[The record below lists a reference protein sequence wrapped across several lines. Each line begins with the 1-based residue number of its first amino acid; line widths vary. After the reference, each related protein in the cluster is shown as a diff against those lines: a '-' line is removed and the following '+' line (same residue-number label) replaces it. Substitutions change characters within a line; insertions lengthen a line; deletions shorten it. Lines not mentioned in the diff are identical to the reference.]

1 MEVEY
6 LEEIKEFTQKEVS
19 ELTELSSDLLRLYE
33 KEFNLDIK
41 RTKGNHRRYTEED
54 INKFVTIKKMIQD
67 QNLSY
72 KQVRSYLNGED
83 IRPAL
88 QDHKVVSNLE
98 KMMEEQKEMIQ
109 DLSTKLEQSITLQVA
124 MAAQVAELK
133 EDKLKLERIVE
144 NRNQDLINTI
154 IEEKRKD
161 REERQEKK
169 SFFQRLLGN

>member
-1 MEVEY
+1 
-6 LEEIKEFTQKEVS
+6 
-19 ELTELSSDLLRLYE
+19 
-33 KEFNLDIK
+33 
-41 RTKGNHRRYTEED
+41 
-54 INKFVTIKKMIQD
+54 MIQD

-109 DLSTKLEQSITLQVA
+109 DLSTKLEQSITLQLA
-124 MAAQVAELK
+124 MAAQMQELK
-133 EDKLKLERIVE
+133 EDKLKLETIVE
-144 NRNQDLINTI
+144 NRNQDLINTL

-169 SFFQRLLGN
+169 SFFKRLLGN

>member
-1 MEVEY
+1 M
-6 LEEIKEFTQKEVS
+6 EEIKEFTQKEVS

-109 DLSTKLEQSITLQVA
+109 DLSTKLEQSITLQLA
-124 MAAQVAELK
+124 MAAQMQELK
-133 EDKLKLERIVE
+133 EDKLKLETIVE
-144 NRNQDLINTI
+144 NRNQDLINTL

-169 SFFQRLLGN
+169 SFFKRLLGN

>member
-1 MEVEY
+1 M
-6 LEEIKEFTQKEVS
+6 EEIKEFTQKEVS

-98 KMMEEQKEMIQ
+98 KMMEEQKRNDSGFINEVG
-109 DLSTKLEQSITLQVA
+109 TKHNATS
-124 MAAQVAELK
+124 
-133 EDKLKLERIVE
+133 
-144 NRNQDLINTI
+144 
-154 IEEKRKD
+154 
-161 REERQEKK
+161 
-169 SFFQRLLGN
+169 GNGGASC

>member
-1 MEVEY
+1 MEVEF
-6 LEEIKEFTQKEVS
+6 LDEIKEFTQKEVS

-33 KEFNLDIK
+33 KEFNLNIK
-41 RTKGNHRRYTEED
+41 RTKGNHRRYTQED

-98 KMMEEQKEMIQ
+98 KMMMEQKEMIQ
-109 DLSTKLEQSITLQVA
+109 DLSQKLEQSMTIQLA
-124 MAAQVAELK
+124 MAQQMSELK
-133 EDKLKLERIVE
+133 QDKLKLEQIVE
-144 NRNQDLINTI
+144 NRNQDLIDTLI
-154 IEEKRKD
+154 QEKRKD
-161 REERQEKK
+161 REEREQKK
-169 SFFQRLLGN
+169 SFMQRLFNR

>member
-1 MEVEY
+1 M
-6 LEEIKEFTQKEVS
+6 EEIKEFTQKEVS

-33 KEFNLDIK
+33 KEFNLNIK
-41 RTKGNHRRYTEED
+41 RTKGNHRRYTQED

-67 QNLSY
+67 QSLSY

-109 DLSTKLEQSITLQVA
+109 DLSTKLEQSITLQLA
-124 MAAQVAELK
+124 MATQMQELK

-144 NRNQDLINTI
+144 SRNQDLINTI

-169 SFFQRLLGN
+169 SFFKRLLGN

>member
-1 MEVEY
+1 MKF
-6 LEEIKEFTQKEVS
+6 LDEIKEFTQKEVV
-19 ELTELSSDLLRLYE
+19 ELTKLSNDLLRLYE
-33 KEFNLDIK
+33 KEFNLNVK
-41 RTKGNHRRYTEED
+41 RTQGGHRRYTQED
-54 INKFVTIKKMIQD
+54 INKFVTIKKMIQE

-109 DLSTKLEQSITLQVA
+109 DLSKKLEQSMTLQLA
-124 MAAQVAELK
+124 MAQQMKELK
-133 EDKLKLERIVE
+133 EDKLKLEQIVE
-144 NRNQDLINTI
+144 NRNQDLINTL

-169 SFFQRLLGN
+169 SFMQRLFNR

>member
-1 MEVEY
+1 MEY

-41 RTKGNHRRYTEED
+41 RTKGNHRRYTQED

-67 QNLSY
+67 QGLSY
-72 KQVRSYLNGED
+72 KQVRSFLNGED

-144 NRNQDLINTI
+144 SRNQDLINTI

-169 SFFQRLLGN
+169 SFFKRLLGN

>member
-1 MEVEY
+1 M
-6 LEEIKEFTQKEVS
+6 EEIKEFTQKEVS

>member
-1 MEVEY
+1 MEY

>member
-1 MEVEY
+1 MEVKF
-6 LEEIKEFTQKEVS
+6 LDEIKEFTQKEVA

-33 KEFNLDIK
+33 KEFNLNIK
-41 RTKGNHRRYTEED
+41 RTKGNHRRYTQED

-67 QNLSY
+67 QSLSY

-109 DLSTKLEQSITLQVA
+109 DLSQKLEQSITLQLA
-124 MAAQVAELK
+124 MATQVAELK

-169 SFFQRLLGN
+169 SFFKRLLGN

>member
-1 MEVEY
+1 MEY

-109 DLSTKLEQSITLQVA
+109 DLSTKLEQSITLQLA
-124 MAAQVAELK
+124 MAAQMQELK
-133 EDKLKLERIVE
+133 EDKLKLETIVE
-144 NRNQDLINTI
+144 NRNQDLINTL

-169 SFFQRLLGN
+169 SFFKRLLGN